1 MDWVR
6 RRAGSLLGLGLAGGL
21 VWTVVVTLS
30 MPNWYDPSE
39 DCARKVGADNAYPRT
54 SWFPPSASCVSGDEV
69 RQYMSTTRSVVL
81 SVVGVL
87 LLILIA
93 TGLILTVRRL
103 TGDPGPLRTGDDL
116 KRRRRSHLTF
126 GALDMGVAFAVVTF
140 LNVVAIVFGNL
151 PGAIL
156 FILTSLVGLSAFG
169 TLLDR
174 HMGPLPS
181 TALDSR
187 RRGTVAGP
195 ATYGI
200 VFAATAVSGQLPFF
214 RFWAVPLSAIAY
226 AAIAATQW
234 SRATRPA
241 VVDRV
246 GRAEDGEENL

>member
-1 MDWVR
+1 
-6 RRAGSLLGLGLAGGL
+6 LGLIGGL
-21 VWTVVVTLS
+21 VWTTVVTLS
-30 MPNWYDPSE
+30 MPGWYAPGE
-39 DCARKVGADNAYPRT
+39 DCARKVGAVDAVART

-103 TGDPGPLRTGDDL
+103 TGEPGPMRTGDDL

-126 GALDMGVAFAVVTF
+126 GALDMGVAFALVTF
-140 LNVVAIVFGNL
+140 LNAFAIVFGGL

-156 FILTSLVGLSAFG
+156 FILTALVGLSAFG
-169 TLLDR
+169 TMLDR

-181 TALDSR
+181 SALYSR
-187 RRGTVAGP
+187 RRGTVAGL
-195 ATYGI
+195 ATFGI

-214 RFWAVPLSAIAY
+214 RFWAVPLSAIGY
-226 AAIAATQW
+226 AAIAAAQW
-234 SRATRPA
+234 SRAERPA
-241 VVDRV
+241 ELATD
-246 GRAEDGEENL
+246 

>member
-6 RRAGSLLGLGLAGGL
+6 RRAGSLLGLGLIGGL
-21 VWTVVVTLS
+21 VWTTVVTLS
-30 MPNWYDPSE
+30 MPGWYAPGE
-39 DCARKVGADNAYPRT
+39 DCARKVGAVDAVPRT

-87 LLILIA
+87 LLLLIA
-93 TGLILTVRRL
+93 AGLILTVQRL
-103 TGDPGPLRTGDDL
+103 TGAAGPIRTGDDL

-126 GALDMGVAFAVVTF
+126 GALDMGVAFAFVTF
-140 LNVVAIVFGNL
+140 LNAVAIVFGGL

-156 FILTSLVGLSAFG
+156 FILTALVGLSAFG
-169 TLLDR
+169 TVLDR

-181 TALDSR
+181 SALESR
-187 RRGTVAGP
+187 RRGTVAGL
-195 ATYGI
+195 ATFGI

-226 AAIAATQW
+226 AAIAAAQW
-234 SRATRPA
+234 SRVVELATDRPA
-241 VVDRV
+241 QR
-246 GRAEDGEENL
+246 

>member
-1 MDWVR
+1 
-6 RRAGSLLGLGLAGGL
+6 LIGGL
-21 VWTVVVTLS
+21 VWTTVVTLS
-30 MPNWYDPSE
+30 MPGWYAPGE
-39 DCARKVGADNAYPRT
+39 DCARKVGAVDAVART

-69 RQYMSTTRSVVL
+69 RQYMSPTRSVVL

-87 LLILIA
+87 LLLLIA

-103 TGDPGPLRTGDDL
+103 TGEPGPIRTGDNV
-116 KRRRRSHLTF
+116 KRRRRLHLTF
-126 GALDMGVAFAVVTF
+126 GALDVGVAFAFVTF
-140 LNVVAIVFGNL
+140 LNAVAIVFGGL

-156 FILTSLVGLSAFG
+156 FILTALVGLSAFG
-169 TLLDR
+169 TMLDR

-181 TALDSR
+181 SALESR
-187 RRGTVAGP
+187 RRGTVAGL
-195 ATYGI
+195 ATFGI

-241 VVDRV
+241 EVAQR
-246 GRAEDGEENL
+246 EDV

>member
-6 RRAGSLLGLGLAGGL
+6 RRAGSLLGLGLIGGL
-21 VWTVVVTLS
+21 VWTTVVTLS
-30 MPNWYDPSE
+30 MPGWYAPGE
-39 DCARKVGADNAYPRT
+39 DCARKVGAVDAVART

-87 LLILIA
+87 LLFLIA

-103 TGDPGPLRTGDDL
+103 TGEPGPIRTGDNV

-126 GALDMGVAFAVVTF
+126 GALDVGVAFAFVTF
-140 LNVVAIVFGNL
+140 LNAVAIVFGGL

-156 FILTSLVGLSAFG
+156 FILTALVGLSAFG
-169 TLLDR
+169 TMLDR

-181 TALDSR
+181 SALESR
-187 RRGTVAGP
+187 RRGTVAGLV
-195 ATYGI
+195 TFGI

-241 VVDRV
+241 EVAQR
-246 GRAEDGEENL
+246 EDV